1 MPNIT
6 TISLPLSLPF
16 PGLELQKLLPANHD
30 SLASILGLSLAYL
43 QVMHPKK
50 ITAMDEPS
58 RASAHL
64 ISLFLNDLLT
74 QSLISK
80 MPPSSSAPAKE
91 LTALQICLISLENML
106 TNLTKATTVS
116 VELGAVRISE
126 FGKEWKGGDEEKG
139 KR

>member
-1 MPNIT
+1 
-6 TISLPLSLPF
+6 
-16 PGLELQKLLPANHD
+16 
-30 SLASILGLSLAYL
+30 
-43 QVMHPKK
+43 MHPKK
-50 ITAMDEPS
+50 ITAMDELS

-74 QSLISK
+74 QSLIPK

-116 VELGAVRISE
+116 VELGAVHISE
-126 FGKEWKGGDEEKG
+126 FRKEWKGGDEEKG